1 MKIQQL
7 LNYLFIIINI
17 IIIGIPTATSVAS
30 TTITKMAKKDQK
42 GKINLRKSS
51 RSWKTNSS
59 RNAGICFQL
68 TCMLA

>member
-17 IIIGIPTATSVAS
+17 IIIVIPTATSVVS

-42 GKINLRKSS
+42 GNINLR
-51 RSWKTNSS
+51 NSS
-59 RNAGICFQL
+59 GS
-68 TCMLA
+68 